1 MPCNGIKAPQL
12 FAKPVP
18 LLVFPRFRFTVG
30 ATAFAPGFRADRF
43 DIDFQPSFTFAL
55 SSHML
60 GWSLNLFR
68 VRGIQLAIHSSFFLL
83 LAYVGWEAWQ
93 PDPAEG
99 YAGGW
104 PGLLL
109 NVSILLAF
117 FVCVVLHELGHSF
130 TAMRFGVNVRRI
142 LLMPIGG
149 MAEFDSIPRQPAR
162 EFLITLA
169 GPAVNFVIAALL
181 WLTFP
186 PPPGWPFGDYEFAD
200 NFTGIA
206 QVLLQWNL
214 VMGCFNLVPVFP
226 MDGGRILRAVLA
238 SRLPYLRATRI
249 AAFLGKVLAIVAV
262 VMALLAPQLHLAHR
276 PAWLLAALFTFI
288 YFAGEMEYRAAVRRE
303 RDDAHWREVLTRL
316 HLDAGAGGEPPV
328 LLP

>member
-1 MPCNGIKAPQL
+1 
-12 FAKPVP
+12 
-18 LLVFPRFRFTVG
+18 
-30 ATAFAPGFRADRF
+30 
-43 DIDFQPSFTFAL
+43 
-55 SSHML
+55 ML

-169 GPAVNFVIAALL
+169 GPAVNFLIAGLL
-181 WLTFP
+181 WIAFP

-249 AAFLGKVLAIVAV
+249 AAWLGKVLAIVAV
-262 VMALLAPQLHLAHR
+262 VVALLAPQLHLSHR
-276 PAWLLAALFTFI
+276 PAWLLAALFAFI

-303 RDDAHWREVLTRL
+303 QDDAHWRAVLARL
-316 HLDAGAGGEPPV
+316 YPDAGPAGEPPV